1 MGATSRAGKLQN
13 SHMTTFPGHVQ
24 GPRTVAGERRQ
35 TKLQAVRAVPL
46 NLRGDSEADQPSWN
60 DWRWQAR
67 HAVTDLQALDKAL
80 HLSDSERIGALR
92 AAAAGMPIS
101 ITPYYLS
108 LCDPR
113 DPECPIRRQ
122 CVPRAEEVVVSKGDL
137 RDPLGEEAHQV
148 APHLIQRYPDRV
160 LLIATD
166 RCAVY
171 CRFCTRSRLVGDGG
185 GARSPRALEPA
196 FRWIESN
203 PAIRDVIVSGGD
215 PCVMSTERLA
225 RLLRRLRTI
234 DHVDYVRLATRA
246 PVTLPQRITEELC
259 AAIRQSHESTWIMTH
274 FNHPKELTEEAA
286 TACARLAD
294 SGLPV
299 MNQTVLL
306 RGVNDDAATL
316 EALFRGLVRSR
327 VRPYYLLQ
335 MDPVGGTGHLR
346 TPLRRGIE
354 LMAALQGRVSGIA
367 LPKLI
372 VDTPGGLGK
381 VPIGPNYVV
390 RQEPGIT
397 VLETFRGDLVE
408 CYDPPE
414 L

>member
-1 MGATSRAGKLQN
+1 MRAL
-13 SHMTTFPGHVQ
+13 
-24 GPRTVAGERRQ
+24 
-35 TKLQAVRAVPL
+35 PL
-46 NLRGDSEADQPSWN
+46 NFREASRFDESDWG

-67 HAVTDLQALDKAL
+67 HSATDLQALDKAL
-80 HLSDSERIGALR
+80 TLTDAERIGATR
-92 AAAAGMPIS
+92 ATAAGLPIS
-101 ITPYYLS
+101 ITPYYLA
-108 LCDPR
+108 LCDPL
-113 DPECPIRRQ
+113 DPDCPIRRQ
-122 CVPRAEEVVVSKGDL
+122 CVPRAEEAIAVEGDL
-137 RDPLGEEAHQV
+137 RDPLGEEAHEV
-148 APHLIQRYPDRV
+148 APHLIRRYPDRV
-160 LLIATD
+160 LLVATD
-166 RCAVY
+166 RCGVY

-185 GARSPRALEPA
+185 GARSMAALGPA
-196 FRWIESN
+196 FEWIEAH
-203 PAIRDVIVSGGD
+203 PEVRDVIVSGGD

-225 RLLRRLRTI
+225 RLLRRLREI

-259 AAIRQSHESTWIMTH
+259 SAIRESHDATWVMTH
-274 FNHPKELTEEAA
+274 FNHPKELSDEAR

-294 SGLPV
+294 AGLPV

-306 RGVNDDAATL
+306 RGVNDDSNTL

-335 MDPVGGTGHLR
+335 MDPVRGTGHLR
-346 TPLRRGIE
+346 TPLRRGVE

-381 VPIGPNYVV
+381 VPIGPNYLVSEEGGV
-390 RQEPGIT
+390 T
-397 VLETFRGDLVE
+397 VLETFRGDFVE
-408 CYDPPE
+408 YYDPPA